1 MNAAADS
8 TAKQL
13 AHDHGAGYYTVAQER
28 QDALRWASTA
38 VQRQSVVTRAWWD
51 LCLPHFVYRN
61 EAWQIRN

>member
-38 VQRQSVVTRAWWD
+38 VQRQSVVTRAW
-51 LCLPHFVYRN
+51 
-61 EAWQIRN
+61 